1 MTSQRQLIQHMQT
14 LPSSARNH
22 MNITAMTFN
31 DWYNEME
38 DRYNA
43 SYDGYKELLQE
54 CWEAAQ
60 KTMSDTALN
69 IE

>member
-1 MTSQRQLIQHMQT
+1 
-14 LPSSARNH
+14 
-22 MNITAMTFN
+22 MTFN

-38 DRYNA
+38 DRYKA

-60 KTMSDTALN
+60 ETMSNTALN